1 MGAHAGLH
9 SSAYKISD
17 SSTGFHYETCL
28 GPFTRSCNTSF
39 RLGPLFCAKVISS
52 AGLYECS
59 SQFIALKEV
68 LHASHPGDLIVPLSA
83 LLLVPIK
90 SAVNVLKEPRL
101 SF

>member
-1 MGAHAGLH
+1 M
-9 SSAYKISD
+9 
-17 SSTGFHYETCL
+17 
-28 GPFTRSCNTSF
+28 
-39 RLGPLFCAKVISS
+39 ISS